1 MSGLDADILWDGR
14 WISYLDAVLQMILL
28 GNPDASQALPVM
40 LETVNIDP
48 TVHPAPPETET
59 EADSKDSLLELLAL
73 VLDYY

>member
-1 MSGLDADILWDGR
+1 M
-14 WISYLDAVLQMILL
+14 VLL

-59 EADSKDSLLELLAL
+59 EADGKDSVL
-73 VLDYY
+73 VLLVGVLNYLFSVIVKIIVLSCVICQ